1 MVLTAA
7 LEFDPRNNKEAT
19 IRPTDNV
26 EVPQVKTE
34 VCFWER
40 SFIREETWFEGVLC
54 PDVVFEMD
62 VLRMRKEKCVLI
74 AISFPV

>member
-1 MVLTAA
+1 MFLADWPPGLVMVLTAA

-34 VCFWER
+34 VCF
-40 SFIREETWFEGVLC
+40 IREETWFEGGVMSRC
-54 PDVVFEMD
+54 CF
-62 VLRMRKEKCVLI
+62 
-74 AISFPV
+74 

>member
-34 VCFWER
+34 VCLCER
-40 SFIREETWFEGVLC
+40 SFIREETWFEGRCYVQML
-54 PDVVFEMD
+54 F
-62 VLRMRKEKCVLI
+62 LRWKFWR
-74 AISFPV
+74 